1 VNSHN
6 SGQDGGTE
14 RERERERDSERR
26 ESVAEKTRED
36 VGSKILEASTS
47 CLLLLIRLIMTRCI
61 ATLPLSATCSLRA
74 SLRSERG
81 RPV

>member
-14 RERERERDSERR
+14 REREDSERR